1 VETDLTQINLIQKE
15 HITANSSNTSASTK
29 KITSWP
35 INQSI
40 NQSTKTPHIHLC
52 RQQIGCGEIC
62 KLRCAVFIIK
72 AYQ

>member
-40 NQSTKTPHIHLC
+40 NQS
-52 RQQIGCGEIC
+52 
-62 KLRCAVFIIK
+62 IK
-72 AYQ
+72 AQKRHIFIYVVSR